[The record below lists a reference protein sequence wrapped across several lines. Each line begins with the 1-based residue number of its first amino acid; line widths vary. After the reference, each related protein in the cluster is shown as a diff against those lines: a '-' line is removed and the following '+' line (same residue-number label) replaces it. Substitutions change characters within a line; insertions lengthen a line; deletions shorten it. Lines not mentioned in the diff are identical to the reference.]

1 MAPCKKCGEDL
12 PADLSATYLKRQLCR
27 QCYNEYRTPKAFED
41 HTCRTCCEPLTGE
54 NIYVGQGY
62 VCKSCFVAST
72 NESRKKRKQY
82 ANNECEQEEPPFEVV
97 ETFAPLK
104 KDHLY
109 AMQNSRIPN
118 EIKVGRSH
126 DPEQRARELQKCQNF
141 TIQILKV
148 WHCQGYLETTAHKRL
163 KVRNVT
169 GHFGQEWFRIDLRTL
184 ELVIEG
190 LIAESQLS

>member
-1 MAPCKKCGEDL
+1 MACKKCGEDL
-12 PADLSATYLKRQLCR
+12 PEDLSATYLKRSLCR
-27 QCYNEYRTPKAFED
+27 DCYNDSRTPKAFED
-41 HTCRTCCEPLTGE
+41 HVRRTCAEPLTADDL
-54 NIYVGQGY
+54 YVGQGY
-62 VCKSCFVAST
+62 VCKKCFVAST
-72 NESRKKRKQY
+72 SESRKKRKQT
-82 ANNECEQEEPPFEVV
+82 ADNECEQEE
-97 ETFAPLK
+97 ETFEITEEFVPPK

-109 AMQNSRIPN
+109 AMINSRIPD

-126 DPEQRARELQKCQNF
+126 TPEQRAKELQKSQNF

-169 GHFGQEWFRIDLRTL
+169 EHDGQEWFRIDIQTL
-184 ELVIEG
+184 SLIVEG

>member
-1 MAPCKKCGEDL
+1 MACRKCGEDL
-12 PADLSATYLKRQLCR
+12 PADLSATYMKRSLCR
-27 QCYNEYRTPKAFED
+27 DCYNAYRTPKTFED
-41 HTCRTCCEPLTGE
+41 HVCRTCAEPLTGD
-54 NIYVGQGY
+54 NIYIGQGY
-62 VCKSCFVAST
+62 TCKTCFVAST
-72 NESRKKRKQY
+72 SESRKKRKQD
-82 ANNECEQEEPPFEVV
+82 AENECQQEPFEIT
-97 ETFAPLK
+97 EELTPPR

-109 AMQNSRIPN
+109 AFCNSRIPG

-126 DPEQRARELQKCQNF
+126 DPEQRSRELQKCQNF

-148 WHCQGYLETTAHKRL
+148 WHYQGYLETTAHKRL

-169 GHFGQEWFRIDLRTL
+169 GHFGQEWFRIDLQTL